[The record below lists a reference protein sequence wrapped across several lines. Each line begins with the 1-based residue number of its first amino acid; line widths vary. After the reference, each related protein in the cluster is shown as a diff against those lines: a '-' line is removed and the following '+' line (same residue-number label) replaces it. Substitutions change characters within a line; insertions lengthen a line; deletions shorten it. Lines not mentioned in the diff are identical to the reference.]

1 MSTIVSQE
9 ELGSVELA
17 YLVTVKG
24 AAETL
29 KPMVSLVLFARFLV
43 LFCQIFVLFAGF
55 LVLFARLLVLFA
67 RFLVLLARFSPFVFS
82 LWSNLSFLR
91 KRSIKVGFVCWQ
103 WRFVCWQRPVFKN
116 FGHPQNWYVCVL
128 LQFTSVPV
136 TYDQQ
141 HQTLSQQG
149 ARVLALGIRSLGKGL
164 SSQQVRRV
172 ACVCNPGLW

>member
-67 RFLVLLARFSPFVFS
+67 RFLVLLARLLVLFARFLVLLARFSPFVFS

-103 WRFVCWQRPVFKN
+103 WRFVC
-116 FGHPQNWYVCVL
+116 
-128 LQFTSVPV
+128 
-136 TYDQQ
+136 
-141 HQTLSQQG
+141 
-149 ARVLALGIRSLGKGL
+149 
-164 SSQQVRRV
+164 
-172 ACVCNPGLW
+172 